1 MENRGKGEK
10 KQNRLLW
17 VDLGVT
23 VFVLSCFW
31 SAKKEAE
38 RWLSFAGFGALF
50 MILVYSVF
58 IGILLLGGVCL
69 ALSIRRRQWGFLVA
83 GSVCQ
88 GLVVLGW
95 FGLWTAIPSLWTWTE
110 TGCAALGA
118 VAVLALLR
126 GKSSS
131 GRGTGRKMKGRTYFN
146 KKGAHSPL

>member
-1 MENRGKGEK
+1 MKR
-10 KQNRLLW
+10 NRLLW

-69 ALSIRRRQWGFLVA
+69 ALSIRRRQWGFLGA

-88 GLVVLGW
+88 SLVVLGW
-95 FGLWTAIPSLWTWTE
+95 FGLWTAIPTLWTWTE

-126 GKSSS
+126 GKKQFRERD
-131 GRGTGRKMKGRTYFN
+131 GEENEGQGLF
-146 KKGAHSPL
+146 